1 MTRMSLDID
10 AIIEESIETRSNSD
24 VFTQLSKDLESESS
38 LYIKSPFVR
47 DLGQAIED
55 KISS

>member
-1 MTRMSLDID
+1 MTRMSLDIY

-24 VFTQLSKDLESESS
+24 VFTQLRKDLESESS
-38 LYIKSPFVR
+38 LYIKSPFFR
-47 DLGQAIED
+47 DIGQAIED